1 MVLSAFGY
9 LREKKSMTN
18 TVIVPMRSGSKGI
31 KNKNIREFVNLPLYY
46 WSLKKLYNLSCIGKV
61 NKIIVSSD
69 NDWYLD
75 RVKTSFSFMKE
86 ETLILSKRPD
96 YLSTDVVTTE
106 EVCIHEL
113 EKHGINDG
121 IVSII
126 EVTSP
131 LIPVESLSLMFSAID
146 EGTYSS
152 FLVYPDVGQYWRCN
166 KGNDYKWEKLYS
178 DRKMRQKENEILY
191 KEVGAWSIRVDV
203 FKEYKNRIVEP
214 CMPIVIDKE
223 YGLSINTEDDFV
235 NAEYLIKE
243 YSPQIFKEL
252 GIYT

>member
-1 MVLSAFGY
+1 MY
-9 LREKKSMTN
+9 N

-46 WSLKKLYNLSCIGKV
+46 WTIKKLYNLSCIGEV
-61 NKIIVSSD
+61 DKIIVSSN

-86 ETLILSKRPD
+86 GTLILSKRPD
-96 YLSTDVVTTE
+96 YLSTDVATTE
-106 EVCIHEL
+106 EVCLHEL

-121 IVSII
+121 ILSII

-146 EGTYSS
+146 ENTRSS
-152 FLVYPDVGQYWRCN
+152 FLVFPDIGQYWRCN
-166 KGNDYKWEKLYS
+166 NKNDYKWEKLYS

-191 KEVGAWSIRVDV
+191 KEAGAWSVRVDA
-203 FKEYKNRIVEP
+203 FKECKNRIVEP
-214 CMPIVIDKE
+214 CIPIVIDKE
-223 YGLSINTEDDFV
+223 YGLSINTEDDFA
-235 NAEYLIKE
+235 NAEYLMKE
-243 YSPQIFKEL
+243 YSPQVFKDL
-252 GIYT
+252 GIYK